1 VTVSV
6 RLASIEEAPL
16 VRSIMRQA
24 FAEYAGALPVESGA
38 LVESLAGCTLAA
50 WRSCLRTDAVG

>member
-1 VTVSV
+1 MTVSV
-6 RLASIEEAPL
+6 RLASMDEAPL

-38 LVESLAGCTLAA
+38 NAESLDDVVAA
-50 WRSCLRTDAVG
+50 MREGGRTRAV